1 MTKSEIIDTV
11 FYTPVMFWILFGCYI
26 AWYYISGITL
36 LIEEAKNRKKI
47 EKERM
52 GRQ

>member
-1 MTKSEIIDTV
+1 MTKNEIIDTV
-11 FYTPVMFWILFGCYI
+11 FYTPILFWVLFGSYI

-36 LIEEAKNRKKI
+36 LIEEARNRKKI
-47 EKERM
+47 NKERQ